1 MKHWAETSWTFE
13 DGMVVTISEVLQQSA
28 NIDAIDIPIEDIQA
42 IRTVQD
48 LDPGRVEQADISYP
62 ILVVDNCSET
72 YILDGNHRLQK
83 AINNNQ
89 KTIKVKTLRGI
100 I

>member
-1 MKHWAETSWTFE
+1 MKDWSETSWTFE
-13 DGMVVTISEVLQQSA
+13 DGIVVTISEVLQQSA

-62 ILVVDNCSET
+62 ILVVDNCNET

-83 AINNNQ
+83 VINNNQ

>member
-1 MKHWAETSWTFE
+1 MKDWAKTSWTFE
-13 DGMVVTISEVLQQSA
+13 NGMVVTISEVLQQSA
-28 NIDAIDIPIEDIQA
+28 NIAAIDIPIEDIQT

-62 ILVVDNCSET
+62 ILVVDNCNET

-83 AINNNQ
+83 VINNNQ

>member
-1 MKHWAETSWTFE
+1 MKDWAETSWTFE
-13 DGMVVTISEVLQQSA
+13 DGMIVTISEVLQRSA

-62 ILVVDNCSET
+62 ILVVDNCIET